1 MLLLRLILLIL
12 EHLEVVQVVVL
23 LQLAQPH
30 ILLALAV
37 RIQTL
42 IAGDWLLIEKLRL
55 GSRCELLVWIEHQ
68 IVLKDV
74 VLLV

>member
-1 MLLLRLILLIL
+1 MLLLCLILLIL

-23 LQLAQPH
+23 LQLAQSH